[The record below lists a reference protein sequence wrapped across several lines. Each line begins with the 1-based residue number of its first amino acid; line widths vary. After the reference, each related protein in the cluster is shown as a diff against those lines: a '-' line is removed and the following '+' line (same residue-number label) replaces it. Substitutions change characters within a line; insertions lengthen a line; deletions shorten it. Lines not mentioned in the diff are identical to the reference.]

1 MALSK
6 NADKKIKALVKKRG
20 IDCSDC
26 RIFASG
32 DLDTD
37 CNFRESWFFVFAKE
51 LVVVNLPRFTGIKTF
66 SGYPH
71 KENYAP
77 PSADE
82 LEIERIPIESIKK
95 LFAVDLA
102 AGVLLCGEIDGGTR
116 RLAVFSAGK
125 GADARKLCEGFEIIK
140 KEQPLSDEF
149 FKVREN
155 PEFCEKCGTPYTDRE
170 RRICPKCTDTR
181 SLFMRTMSYFEPYKI
196 AVAVLVITFLA
207 SAAANSLLPYLSG
220 TVYFDDVLGKKSDFS
235 GFWSL
240 AAGDFFKLLVL
251 MCLAFAA
258 VRIFNLFLTIVQ
270 NIIVAKIVP
279 RVVRHI
285 KSDIFASLKNLSMR
299 FFTNR
304 TTGSLMTRVMS
315 DANEVTGLF
324 LDILPAL
331 VGNLANVALTIAF
344 MVALNWQMTVMT
356 LVLTPLL
363 VIISVKLH
371 PRLWHFYGKRHRAE
385 RSMNSTLNDSL
396 TGVRVIKAFG
406 KEDEAVKN
414 FEGKNAF
421 AGRTEV
427 DIVKY
432 ENRYNAVYTSVQSIM
447 QLGVWGIG
455 AYLILTKTNTAM
467 SYGVLATFIAYVTNL
482 AGPLDFMSNVFR
494 MVASSMNASQRIFEI
509 IDAKPDVVEKKNA
522 FSLENPKG
530 TVEFDNV
537 TFSYEK
543 GHPVLHNISL
553 KVEAGEMLGIVGR
566 SGMGKSTLVS
576 LISRLYDPDSGQV
589 LIDGHDLKDLT
600 FESLK
605 GTVAMV
611 SQESYIFM
619 GTVAENIAY
628 AKPDATREEI
638 LAAAAAAGAHNF
650 ICKFPDGYDS
660 LIGSGGRQL
669 SGGERQRLS
678 LARAI
683 LADPKILILDE
694 ATAAVDTATERNI
707 QLALDRLSENRTTIS
722 IAHRLSTLKNADKLV
737 VLDEGKAV
745 EQGTHEQLM
754 ELKGI
759 YYKLQ
764 QLQSRA
770 LSLNAQERTM

>member
-1 MALSK
+1 MAFSK
-6 NADKKIKALVKKRG
+6 KADKKINKLLKKAGLDADGCVM
-20 IDCSDC
+20 
-26 RIFASG
+26 FTSG
-32 DLDTD
+32 DMDVD
-37 CNFRESWFFVFAKE
+37 CEFRESWFLFDGRE
-51 LVVVNLPRFTGIKTF
+51 LSAVYLPKFTGVKTF
-66 SGYPH
+66 AGYPH
-71 KENYAP
+71 RENYDY
-77 PSADE
+77 PSENE
-82 LEIERIPIESIKK
+82 LEIEKIPMESIER
-95 LFAVDLA
+95 LFTVDLA
-102 AGVLLCGEIDGGTR
+102 AGVLLCGEIDGICR
-116 RLAVFSAGK
+116 RLAVFSAGA
-125 GADARKLCEGFEIIK
+125 GAGARKFCEGFEILKSGKALPEDFYKEK
-140 KEQPLSDEF
+140 K
-149 FKVREN
+149 N
-155 PEFCEKCGTPYTDRE
+155 PEFCEKCGSPYIDRE

-181 SLFMRTMSYFEPYKI
+181 SLFFRTMSYFKNYKAAI
-196 AVAVLVITFLA
+196 VLLVLTFLV
-207 SAAANSLLPYLSG
+207 SAGANSLLPYLSG
-220 TVYFDDVLGKKSDFS
+220 TVYFDDVLGKKSDFT

-240 AAGDFFKLLVL
+240 AKGDFFSLLVL
-251 MCLAFAA
+251 MCIAFAA
-258 VRIFNLFLTIVQ
+258 VRILNLLLTILQ
-270 NIIVAKIVP
+270 NVIVAKIVP
-279 RVVRHI
+279 RVVRSI

-324 LDILPAL
+324 LDILPAI
-331 VGNLANVALTIAF
+331 VGNLANVVLTVIF
-344 MVALNWQMTVMT
+344 MVALNWQMAVMT

-363 VIISVKLH
+363 VVISVKLH

-406 KEDEAVKN
+406 KEEQAVRN
-414 FEGKNAF
+414 FENKNAF
-421 AGRTEV
+421 AGKTEV

-432 ENRYNAVYTSVQSIM
+432 ENRYNAVYTSVQSVM

-455 AYLILTKTNTAM
+455 AYLILTGTDTRM
-467 SYGVLATFIAYVTNL
+467 SYGVLATFIACVASL

-509 IDAKPDVVEKKNA
+509 IDAKPDVTEKPDA
-522 FSLENPKG
+522 LSLENPKG
-530 TVEFDNV
+530 EVELRDV

-600 FESLK
+600 FDSLK

-619 GTVAENIAY
+619 GSVAENIAY
-628 AKPDATREEI
+628 AKPGASKEEI
-638 LAAAAAAGAHNF
+638 LAAAAAAGAHGF
-650 ICKFPDGYDS
+650 ICKFPDGYDT

-707 QLALDRLSENRTTIS
+707 QLALDRLSKNRTTIS

-737 VLDEGKAV
+737 VLDGGRAV

-754 ELKGI
+754 ALEGI
-759 YYKLQ
+759 YFKLQ

-770 LSLNAQERTM
+770 LSLDAQERRM

>member
-1 MALSK
+1 MALSQK
-6 NADKKIKALVKKRG
+6 PDKKITSLLKKAGADVS
-20 IDCSDC
+20 CC
-26 RIFASG
+26 RIFMSG
-32 DLDTD
+32 DLDND
-37 CNFRESWFFVFAKE
+37 CNFRESWFVLSGQE
-51 LVVVNLPRFTGIKTF
+51 LIIATLPAFTGVKTF

-77 PSADE
+77 PSPE
-82 LEIERIPIESIKK
+82 EIEIERIPLKSIEK
-95 LFAVDLA
+95 LFAADLA
-102 AGVLLCGEIDGGTR
+102 SGVQLCGEIDGTAR
-116 RLAVFSAGK
+116 KLWVFSAGRA
-125 GADARKLCEGFEIIK
+125 ADARKFCEGFDVIRQG
-140 KEQPLSDEF
+140 KELPEDF
-149 FKVREN
+149 FKTAEN
-155 PEFCEKCGTPYTDRE
+155 PEFCEKCGTPYIDRE

-181 SLFMRTMSYFEPYKI
+181 SLFVRTMSYFKPFRA
-196 AVAVLVITFLA
+196 AVFVLVVTFLV

-220 TVYFDDVLGKKSDFS
+220 TVYFDDVLGKKSDFK

-240 AAGDFFKLLVL
+240 AGGDFFKLLVL
-251 MCLAFAA
+251 MCLTFAA
-258 VRIFNLFLTIVQ
+258 VRIFNLFITILQ

-279 RVVRHI
+279 RVVRNI
-285 KSDIFASLKNLSMR
+285 KSDIFNSLKNLSMR

-304 TTGSLMTRVMS
+304 TTGGLMTRVMS

-331 VGNLANVALTIAF
+331 VGNVANVVLTVAF
-344 MVALNWQMTVMT
+344 MVALNWQMAVMT

-363 VIISVKLH
+363 VVISVKLH

-406 KEDEAVKN
+406 KEQEAVRN
-414 FEGKNAF
+414 FESKNTF
-421 AGRTEV
+421 AGQTEV

-455 AYLILTKTNTAM
+455 AYLILTKTDTAM
-467 SYGVLATFIAYVTNL
+467 SYGVLATFIAYVTSL

-494 MVASSMNASQRIFEI
+494 MVASSMNAAQRIFEI
-509 IDAKPDVVEKKNA
+509 IDAKPDVVEKKDA

-530 TVEFDNV
+530 EVELRDV

-553 KVEAGEMLGIVGR
+553 KVEAGQMLGIVGR

-576 LISRLYDPDSGQV
+576 LISRLYDPDSGSV
-589 LIDGHDLKDLT
+589 LIDGHDLRDLT

-628 AKPDATREEI
+628 AKPDATREQI
-638 LAAAAAAGAHNF
+638 LAAAAAAGAHSF
-650 ICKFPDGYDS
+650 ISKFPDGYDS

-683 LADPKILILDE
+683 LADPKVLILDE

-707 QLALDRLSENRTTIS
+707 QLALDRLSKNRTTIS
-722 IAHRLSTLKNADKLV
+722 IAHRLSTLKNADRLV
-737 VLDEGKAV
+737 VLDEGRAV
-745 EQGTHEQLM
+745 EQGTHEKLM